1 MTEYEISIESPV
13 HIGSGEELDSMDF
26 VVQNG
31 RVSVIDVDKVL
42 SELKS
47 GGKSPLVLHDEIE
60 RFERNFD
67 FGKFLYRQ
75 GIDVERVSKYMLT
88 CEGTPNRMATF
99 MKSAFGVPLIPGSSI
114 KGAIRTALT
123 WYFLKSE
130 NMKGEVE
137 RTLRR
142 VLGELNRITDRSAR
156 IRASRSWERR
166 IGQELENLVFYGK
179 EEDPKYDINKTMT
192 VTDASLESVDLL
204 ELALCRIFTITREN
218 RLIPKTFDIFV
229 EAIKPGTHAGTT
241 KISLDSY
248 FLEEKLSELG
258 FNRNQV
264 STFRKF
270 PHICN
275 EFSKNVIE
283 YELDFFEKY
292 ELPELVQ
299 FYENLLDSFPETN
312 GEFLLRLGFGI
323 GWISTTIGLLLGSK
337 PDLLKD
343 IRREFWLGR
352 RRNQPYYV
360 PEFPKTRNIIVD
372 GERPNYPMGWIKLS
386 EADKE

>member
-1 MTEYEISIESPV
+1 MTEYEISVQSPV
-13 HIGSGEELDSMDF
+13 HIGSGDQLDSMDF
-26 VVQNG
+26 VVHNG
-31 RVSVIDVDKVL
+31 RASVIDFDKVL
-42 SELKS
+42 SELKNK
-47 GGKSPLVLHDEIE
+47 GESPLVLHDEIE
-60 RFERNFD
+60 RFGKNFD
-67 FGKFLYRQ
+67 FGKFLYRK
-75 GIDVERVSKYMLT
+75 GINVENVSKYTLP
-88 CEGTPNRMATF
+88 CEGTPSRMTTF
-99 MKSAFGVPLIPGSSI
+99 IKNAFGIPLMPGSSI

-123 WYFLKSE
+123 WYFLKNE
-130 NMKGEVE
+130 NMGSEAE
-137 RTLRR
+137 RALRR

-156 IRASRSWERR
+156 IRASRGWERR
-166 IGQELENLVFYGK
+166 IGQELENLIFYGK
-179 EEDPKYDINKTMT
+179 EEDPKYDINKAMT

-204 ELALCRIFTITREN
+204 ELALCRIFTVTREN
-218 RLIPKTFDIFV
+218 RLVPKPFDIFV
-229 EAIKPGTHAGTT
+229 EAIKPSTHVGTA

-248 FLEEKLSELG
+248 FLEEKLLELG

-264 STFRKF
+264 ITLRKF

-275 EFSKNVIE
+275 EFSKNLIE
-283 YELDFFEKY
+283 YELDFFDKY

-299 FYENLLDSFPETN
+299 FYENLLDSFPETDD
-312 GEFLLRLGFGI
+312 EFLLRLGFGI

-372 GERPNYPMGWIKLS
+372 GERPNYPMGWIKLR
-386 EADKE
+386 EAD